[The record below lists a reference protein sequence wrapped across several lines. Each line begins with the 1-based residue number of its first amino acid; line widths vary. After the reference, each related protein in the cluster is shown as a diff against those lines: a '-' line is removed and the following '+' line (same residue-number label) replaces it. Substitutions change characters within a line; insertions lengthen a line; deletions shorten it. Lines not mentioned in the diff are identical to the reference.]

1 MKFLVWTVAAVGLL
15 ASARGECESQL
26 AAWIKNASSLW
37 TDHRSGDAT
46 LRVDWSALDD
56 SMRAADAA
64 AGCSALDELWL
75 ELWRVRSDVQR
86 PSPRDG
92 VGFGTDEYF
101 ARFNQCK
108 KLDDGYFDHRGTA
121 RLDRRNNGAGGGK
134 KLKGKIMLMASGG
147 SISIKQ

>member
-1 MKFLVWTVAAVGLL
+1 MKFLAWTVAAAGLL

-26 AAWIKNASSLW
+26 ASWIKNASSLW

-46 LRVDWSALDD
+46 LRVDWSALDA
-56 SMRAADAA
+56 SMKAVK
-64 AGCSALDELWL
+64 GCSALDELWL

-121 RLDRRNNGAGGGK
+121 RLDRRNNGPGGGK
-134 KLKGKIMLMASGG
+134 KGKIMLMLIAAGG
-147 SISIKQ
+147 SINIKQL